1 MFYDALSRY
10 IILVAMAATIRHNAM
25 LFLEGSL
32 MWFNNVQIYQFTQ
45 AFTLSAEELGEKL
58 QAARFK
64 PCGSLQPASYGWT
77 TPLGKHG
84 EELIHVA
91 NGNIMICAR
100 KEEKILPASVVR
112 EFVNEKVAE
121 IEATQARKLAKKE
134 KEMIKDEV
142 LLDLLP
148 RAFIRSHLTFAY
160 ISPADNFMLINA
172 SSSNKAEELLV
183 YLRKT
188 IASLPVTPVALKT
201 PASTTMTRWVLGEE
215 VPADIIINDECELH
229 DTVEGG
235 GIIRCKR
242 QDLES
247 AEIQTHISAGKQVVK
262 LAVTWQENLSCVLN
276 QNLSINRL
284 KFSDEVLAQADSEGS
299 DGYAAQFDED
309 FTIMALELKCFIPR
323 LIEVFGGEDNVIK
336 DKTLNIKNVKEP
348 APVD

>member
-1 MFYDALSRY
+1 
-10 IILVAMAATIRHNAM
+10 
-25 LFLEGSL
+25 

-58 QAARFK
+58 QTARFK
-64 PCGSLQPASYGWT
+64 SCGSLQPASYGWT
-77 TPLGKHG
+77 TPLGKHS

-134 KEMIKDEV
+134 KEMIRDEV

-188 IASLPVTPVALKT
+188 IGSLPVTPIALKT

-229 DTVEGG
+229 DTVEDG

-247 AEIQTHISAGKQVVK
+247 EEIQTHINAGKQVVK

-299 DGYAAQFDED
+299 DDYASQFDED
-309 FTIMALELKCFIPR
+309 FTIMALELKRFIPR

-336 DKTLNIKNVKEP
+336 DKTLNIENVKEL
-348 APVD
+348 ASVD